1 MKMTDE
7 HPDDFVTMA
16 KRIEQARNA
25 KDQELVRWCVF
36 LFVIYHPHTHTTP
49 PKLET
54 CSSGTINDDAGNTT
68 RKRTQTKSNG
78 KGHGR
83 GTSKKT

>member
-16 KRIEQARNA
+16 RRIEQARNA

-36 LFVIYHPHTHTTP
+36 CSSFIITHTHTP
-49 PKLET
+49 PKSET